1 MPLLCS
7 IAARA
12 LTAPTETTLRA
23 LLDEYGL
30 DTGAGLLTSLT
41 TLQVNLEGFAIAC
54 EPKIGV
60 GDLDNVRVL
69 SVVSADSVESVLKLV
84 TGGERA
90 DVEFKS
96 SMLLDLRRYRNEP
109 GQLLEAY
116 KLEAVTRTMMKT
128 IAAFCNSGGG
138 TLFVGIE
145 DDTTVCGL
153 AEDFILADPRRGDFD
168 GWDQCLRG
176 QIESRFYDG
185 KVVANY
191 VRVVP
196 LETEGKT
203 FARLQVADRAGLTF
217 LKKAGGGADLFLRSG
232 TRSIPIEFQDLEKHY
247 SIKRQF

>member
-7 IAARA
+7 TAARA
-12 LTAPTETTLRA
+12 LTAPTESTLRA
-23 LLDEYGL
+23 LLEEYEL

-41 TLQVNLEGFAIAC
+41 KLLANLEGFAIAC
-54 EPKIGV
+54 EPQIGV
-60 GDLDNVRVL
+60 GNLDDVRVL
-69 SVVSADSVESVLKLV
+69 SVVSIDAVESVLKV
-84 TGGERA
+84 IAGGERS

-96 SMLLDLRRYRNEP
+96 SMLLDVRRYRSEP
-109 GQLLEAY
+109 GEPLEAY
-116 KLEAVTRTMMKT
+116 KLEAVTRTLMKS

-145 DDTTVCGL
+145 DDTNVCGL
-153 AEDFILADPRRGDFD
+153 VEDFLLANPSRGDFD

-176 QIESRFYDG
+176 QLESRFHDG
-185 KVVANY
+185 KAVANY
-191 VRVVP
+191 ARVVP

-203 FARLQVADRAGLTF
+203 FVRIQVAHRANLTF
-217 LKKAGGGADLFLRSG
+217 LKKAGGGAELFVRSG